1 MGTRFHC
8 ITILRDLNF
17 PKISRDNGK
26 GGNEIMD
33 YAYFIENT
41 NENYID
47 NTELFNKIRD
57 LYIDENEVYSDVED
71 SKEEL
76 GQLLDAIDYD
86 DKLIVRSVVDLADTA
101 KGLLKILSQLQDRG
115 VILESVSEPYISK
128 ENYYLTF
135 KDFIH
140 ITNHYAEK
148 SRQDG
153 YRRAKEKG
161 IVGRPAKTEEIEKA
175 IKLYKTKAFTISE
188 IEDLTKIS
196 KTTLYRYLKDIDRD
210 E

>member
-17 PKISRDNGK
+17 PKIPRDNDK

-33 YAYFIENT
+33 YAYFIENI
-41 NENYID
+41 NKNYID
-47 NTELFNKIRD
+47 NTELFNKIRE
-57 LYIDENEVYSDVED
+57 LYIDENEVYSDTED
-71 SKEEL
+71 IKEEL
-76 GQLLDAIDYD
+76 YNLLEVIDYQD
-86 DKLIVRSVVDLADTA
+86 RLVIRSVVDLADTA
-101 KGLLKILSQLQDRG
+101 KELLKILSDLQDKG
-115 VILESVSEPYISK
+115 VILESLSEPYICK
-128 ENYYLTF
+128 EKYYLSF
-135 KDFIH
+135 KDFIS
-140 ITNHYAEK
+140 ITNYYAEK
-148 SRQDG
+148 RRQLG
-153 YRRAKEKG
+153 YQQAKEKG

-175 IKLYKTKAFTISE
+175 IKLYKTKAFTIAE